1 MLRSA
6 ESLVK
11 GAVKLVS
18 LPEVFIHLNEAI
30 NNPYNNLSDIAAIIS
45 DDTGLAARM
54 LRVANS
60 AMFNFPSPV
69 TTITHAVTIVGT
81 RQLKDLVLATYAIQ
95 AFKDIPPDLV
105 DMKSFW
111 QHSIACGIAARVI
124 ASYRREPNIE
134 HFYVLGLLHD
144 IGLLIIYQELPELA
158 STILRKCREQNQILY
173 ICEDEELT
181 YTHSHVGQLLLREW
195 KFPGAAQEVVGYH
208 HRPQLAVCYPDEV
221 AIIHVADIIATAL
234 QMGEGGEHLVPP
246 LMPEAWERISLPV
259 SLLGDIIKQI
269 DCQYNDAVELFL
281 S

>member
-6 ESLVK
+6 NDLVK
-11 GAVKLVS
+11 GAIKVVS
-18 LPEVFIHLNEAI
+18 LPEVFIRLNEAI
-30 NNPYNNLSDIAAIIS
+30 SNPYNNLSDIASIIS

-95 AFKDIPPDLV
+95 AFKDISPDLV
-105 DMKSFW
+105 NMKSFW

-144 IGLLIIYQELPELA
+144 IGLLITYQELPKVA
-158 STILRKCREQNQILY
+158 STILRKSREQHQILY

-181 YTHSHVGQLLLREW
+181 YTHAQVGQLLLKEW
-195 KFPGAAQEVVGYH
+195 KLPEAAHEVVGYH

-234 QMGEGGEHLVPP
+234 KMGDGGEHLVPP
-246 LMPEAWERISLPV
+246 LVPEAWERMGLS
-259 SLLGDIIKQI
+259 SNLLGDIIRQI

-281 S
+281 A